1 MSHTPEQLD
10 DLAHKVMMD
19 YLTDGNPE
27 GDFKHSTIG
36 ADSNKQWWIKGYIAG
51 HKAEEIQ
58 AMREELERI
67 KDARLNDATKHME
80 AIQLAYASINS
91 MRTELLQLRADKA
104 RLIEYAK
111 FIYKGVFAS
120 ATEKEIVDR
129 TFEILTEMGAEIE

>member
-1 MSHTPEQLD
+1 MSHTPEQLN

-51 HKAEEIQ
+51 HEAEEIQ
-58 AMREELERI
+58 AMRSELEALRTD
-67 KDARLNDATKHME
+67 KSRLV
-80 AIQLAYASINS
+80 
-91 MRTELLQLRADKA
+91 
-104 RLIEYAK
+104 EYAK

-129 TFEILTEMGAEIE
+129 TFEILQEMGVEIE